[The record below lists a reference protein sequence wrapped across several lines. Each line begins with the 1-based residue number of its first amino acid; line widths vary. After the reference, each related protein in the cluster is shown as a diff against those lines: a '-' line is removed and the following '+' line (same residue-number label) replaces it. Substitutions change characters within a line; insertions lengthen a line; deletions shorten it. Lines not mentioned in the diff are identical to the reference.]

1 MSLAQHLEH
10 EQQHLDAFIALL
22 EAERASLSEGEVDG
36 ESLASQAQQKQQHME
51 RLETLETQRRNVLQK
66 LGYGQGRQG
75 AEAAARDAHCLE
87 TWHAFLGRA
96 LHAKQLNQLN
106 GVLIGSRMNQN
117 QRILDFLNNAA
128 GKALYGPN
136 GQSRRRGFGGVTS
149 KA

>member
-1 MSLAQHLEH
+1 MSLAQHLER

-22 EAERASLSEGEVDG
+22 EAERISLFESEVKGACV
-36 ESLASQAQQKQQHME
+36 AAQAQQKQQHME
-51 RLETLETQRRNVLQK
+51 RLEALETQRRNVLKK

-87 TWHAFLGRA
+87 AWHSFLSRA

-128 GKALYGPN
+128 GKVLYGPN
-136 GQSRRRGFGGVTS
+136 GQSRRRGFGGVAS
-149 KA
+149 QA